1 MPNVKDMTTS
11 PAGLA
16 AGQLREGFRARSY
29 RCSRGRWTIGYG
41 STYRIIDGEV
51 VPVGP
56 GETITE
62 REAAELF
69 AVQWRIHEAGI
80 ARAITRELLQNQFDT
95 LADMAFNLGPDFLF
109 SGARGT
115 TGLREAINAGA
126 WEHVDGEILRWHW
139 AGDRR
144 DAGLYTRAISRLC
157 QWHGLPFDWPY
168 HETTEDTIKRDAS
181 GRVIET
187 PFIRLNLDGTLGD
200 MVTAETALARA
211 RAYDAKARA
220 AAPPKARVPVDAAP
234 PPKPPEPA
242 PKAADPAPE
251 VPVSPPPA
259 PPPPP
264 PKERKPI
271 IAIGDPYKQAAR
283 SGLTVKDLH
292 YRGLD
297 PDAVANAK
305 PITDSETFWG
315 GVWLALGQILLQMG
329 QRGFF
334 IAVLP
339 SWASVLLIDAL
350 RDPFVLGILATITAA
365 LVSAILSAPALIRA
379 GWRKMKRGRA
389 NATQLKY

>member
-1 MPNVKDMTTS
+1 MPSVKDMTTS

-29 RCSRGRWTIGYG
+29 RCSANRWTIGFG
-41 STYRIIDGEV
+41 STYRIVDGEI

-56 GETITE
+56 GETITQA
-62 REAAELF
+62 EAAELF
-69 AVQWRIHEAGI
+69 AVQWGIHESGI
-80 ARAITRELLQNQFDT
+80 ARAITRELTQNQFDM

-109 SGARGT
+109 SGANDT

-126 WEHVDGEILRWHW
+126 WEHLDGEILRWHW
-139 AGDRR
+139 ASGRR
-144 DAGLYTRAISRLC
+144 DPGLYTRAISRLC
-157 QWHGLPFDWPY
+157 QWHGLPFEWPY
-168 HETTEDTIKRDAS
+168 WESTPDKIRRDAS

-187 PFIRLNLDGTLGD
+187 PFMRLNSDGTLGD

-220 AAPPKARVPVDAAP
+220 AAPPKARVPAEAAP

-242 PKAADPAPE
+242 PKAADPAPQA
-251 VPVSPPPA
+251 PVSPPPA
-259 PPPPP
+259 PPP

-283 SGLTVKDLH
+283 AGVTAKDLH

-297 PDAVANAK
+297 PEVIKTAK
-305 PITDSETFWG
+305 PITESETFWG
-315 GVWLALGQILLQMG
+315 GVWIAIGQILLQMG

-334 IAVLP
+334 IAILP

-350 RDPFVLGILATITAA
+350 RDPFVLGILATLTAA
-365 LVSAILSAPALIRA
+365 LVSAILSAPAMIRA